1 MRRISIAGVLV
12 GGVVDIIA
20 TNLLAIPVIFAAAD
34 MANADLAGAARD
46 QVVPL
51 IMGVLR
57 DHPVLYIAGFV
68 GGAMASVLGGYVAA
82 RMAKRGYLLNGALSA
97 YLCIGSSIYAL
108 VTGRGGA
115 IPLWQHIAFLP
126 LSPALGALGG
136 YIVAKR
142 GDRADMMAAE
152 AMAG

>member
-1 MRRISIAGVLV
+1 MRRISIAGVLA

-20 TNLLAIPVIFAAAD
+20 TNVLAIPVIFAAAD
-34 MANADLAGAARD
+34 MANADLAGAARN
-46 QVVPL
+46 QVVPIL
-51 IMGVLR
+51 MGVLR
-57 DHPVLYIAGFV
+57 NHPVLYIAGFV

-82 RMAKRGYLLNGALSA
+82 RIAKRGHLWNGALSS

-108 VTGRGGA
+108 ATGTGGT

-142 GDRADMMAAE
+142 GASHEMKPAE

>member
-1 MRRISIAGVLV
+1 
-12 GGVVDIIA
+12 
-20 TNLLAIPVIFAAAD
+20 
-34 MANADLAGAARD
+34 
-46 QVVPL
+46 
-51 IMGVLR
+51 
-57 DHPVLYIAGFV
+57 V

-82 RMAKRGYLLNGALSA
+82 RIAKRGHMWNGALSS

-108 VTGRGGA
+108 GTGAGGT

-142 GDRADMMAAE
+142 GASHEMKPAE